1 MKLNLL
7 SFAFAASVLG
17 GVMDSNGGDGTIC
30 ASDQCVVCSGNGQGG
45 LLSLGN
51 IAPGALGDSCSGGDV
66 YCCDNQA
73 VQNGLANLD
82 LNVQCSL
89 NHVL

>member
-1 MKLNLL
+1 MKFILIP
-7 SFAFAASVLG
+7 FAFAAGVLG
-17 GVMDSNGGDGTIC
+17 GFMGSNRAGDTIC

-51 IAPGALGDSCSGGDV
+51 IAPGALGDACSGGDV

-73 VQNGLANLD
+73 VQDGLANLD